1 MRQRLG
7 SSVSDVVRSLDR
19 ESPLGPF
26 ARAENPDV
34 HRDSAQHAQAATWV
48 AGPPALGRVQIG
60 HLPDSLVYR
69 LPVYIEGVDQDQAI
83 DEG

>member
-26 ARAENPDV
+26 ARAENPDA
-34 HRDSAQHAQAATWV
+34 HRDSAQHAQHIRVPLIDWV
-48 AGPPALGRVQIG
+48 QTGR
-60 HLPDSLVYR
+60 PVYSIHR
-69 LPVYIEGVDQDQAI
+69 LPIHVERVDQDQAI
-83 DEG
+83 NEG